1 MSFWDLVSEVKS
13 ETTGAVEIAVSF
25 DPIPDGTTALAQV
38 VAAKWKKA
46 FQREDEYLEI
56 QWEVLEPASLRG
68 RKFFAKHW
76 IKDEDMS
83 QLDAEKRKKKLKNA
97 FTLFANIDFNAGG
110 KIVSYMSS
118 KQSWPSEDNINVAL
132 ANKPM
137 LIHVKEWEMAGNRGN
152 WISAVWAKGAK
163 ETVEGKG
170 AAPKAS
176 APAKGGYDD
185 NWGGA
190 RAQSQPMSQAN
201 AQDDDIPFAPQF
213 L

>member
-46 FQREDEYLEI
+46 FQREDEFLEI

-163 ETVEGKG
+163 EAVEGKG
-170 AAPKAS
+170 AAPKSSGGGSSYAAHDDWGS
-176 APAKGGYDD
+176 PATPQDRMNANTALDD
-185 NWGGA
+185 
-190 RAQSQPMSQAN
+190 S
-201 AQDDDIPFAPQF
+201 DIPF
-213 L
+213 